1 MCLSLQDTRQLCPRY
16 RWCLLLLAVLL
27 VEVLDVTRVLQIRT
41 RRLALMTAEFVE
53 VMFSLRVAAVCH
65 LQLEQA

>member
-1 MCLSLQDTRQLCPRY
+1 
-16 RWCLLLLAVLL
+16 LLLLAVLL